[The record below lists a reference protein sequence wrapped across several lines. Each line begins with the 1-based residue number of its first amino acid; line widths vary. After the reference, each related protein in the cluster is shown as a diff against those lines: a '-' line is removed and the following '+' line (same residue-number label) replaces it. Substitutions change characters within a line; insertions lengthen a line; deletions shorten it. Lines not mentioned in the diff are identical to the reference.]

1 MPSSSTAVETGCPAD
16 SHWSEPARRGLPAR
30 CETPWVLP
38 TTSSDGQGQFDPAV
52 FREVISNFMSGVVIV
67 TARHDD
73 TIQGMTVSA
82 VSSLSL
88 EPPMLVICLNRKART
103 QELVHRS
110 GAFAINILSEEQGH
124 LADQFAS
131 KHDDRF
137 AGVPHHPGLTGAP
150 VLDDVLGVVECRVEE
165 DVTGGSHRVF
175 LGRVVHAEAGAG
187 SPLAYYRGKFG
198 RFELAQD
205 ADAYRLL
212 RDLVLERKADL
223 AGVIDPGRLATAL
236 HLPMSAV
243 HYALTRLSGDRLVAR
258 DPDRGYVVAP
268 MSAELSDDVHDALL
282 AIQLGAA
289 ELTVGRVDADRLTQ
303 FRRLAEATVVSPDGA
318 SDVAAY
324 VRANDQFHD
333 YLVQLAGID
342 ALAEAYAGLSLPTL
356 MTRALGTT
364 ADIDRQLGEDHVA
377 IVDAYQA
384 GDLAE
389 AKRLIIEHSERAKSH
404 QRAAIEERDRA

>member
-1 MPSSSTAVETGCPAD
+1 
-16 SHWSEPARRGLPAR
+16 
-30 CETPWVLP
+30 VLP
-38 TTSSDGQGQFDPAV
+38 TEAGDEQGQFDPAV

-67 TARHDD
+67 TARHDE

-103 QELVHRS
+103 QELVHLA
-110 GAFAINILSEEQGH
+110 GAFAINILGEEQGH
-124 LADQFAS
+124 LAERFAS
-131 KHDDRF
+131 RHEDRF

-150 VLDDVLGVVECRVEE
+150 VIDGVLGVVECRVEE
-165 DVTGGSHRVF
+165 AVTGGSHRAF
-175 LGRVVHAEAGAG
+175 LGRVVHAEAGEG

-212 RDLVLERKADL
+212 RDLVLERKADQD
-223 AGVIDPGRLATAL
+223 GVIDPMRLAATL
-236 HLPMSAV
+236 KLPTSAV

-268 MSAELSDDVHDALL
+268 MDVELSDDVHDALL

-289 ELTVGRVDADRLTQ
+289 ELTVGQIDPERLAQ
-303 FRRLAEATVVSPDGA
+303 FRRLAEATVIAPDGA
-318 SDVAAY
+318 ADVAAY
-324 VRANDQFHD
+324 VRANDKFHE
-333 YLVQLAGID
+333 YLVELTGID
-342 ALAEAYAGLSLPTL
+342 ALVEAYSGLSLPTL

-364 ADIDRQLGEDHVA
+364 TELDRRLGQDHLA
-377 IVDAYQA
+377 IVEAYER

-389 AKRLIIEHSERAKSH
+389 AKRIIVEHSQRAKAQ
-404 QRAAIEERDRA
+404 QRTAIDQTHPDEQERDRV

>member
-1 MPSSSTAVETGCPAD
+1 
-16 SHWSEPARRGLPAR
+16 
-30 CETPWVLP
+30 VLP
-38 TTSSDGQGQFDPAV
+38 TQAGDEQGQFDPAV

-103 QELVHRS
+103 QELVHQS
-110 GAFAINILSEEQGH
+110 GAFAVNILGEEQGH
-124 LADQFAS
+124 LADRFAS
-131 KHDDRF
+131 RHEDRF
-137 AGVPHHPGLTGAP
+137 AGVSHHPGLTGAP
-150 VLDDVLGVVECRVEE
+150 VLDDVLGVIECRVDEA
-165 DVTGGSHRVF
+165 VAGGSHRVF
-175 LGRVVHAEAGAG
+175 LGRVVHAEAGEG

-212 RDLVLERKADL
+212 RDLVLERKADQD
-223 AGVIDPGRLATAL
+223 GVIDPGRLAATL
-236 HLPMSAV
+236 KLPMSAI
-243 HYALTRLSGDRLVAR
+243 HYALTRLSGDRLVTR

-268 MSAELSDDVHDALL
+268 MDAELSDDVHDALL

-289 ELTVGRVDADRLTQ
+289 DLTVGRVDADRLAR
-303 FRRLAEATVVSPDGA
+303 FRQLAEATVIAPDGA

-324 VRANDQFHD
+324 VRANDQFHE
-333 YLVQLAGID
+333 YLVELTDID
-342 ALAEAYAGLSLPTL
+342 ALVEAYSGLSLPTL

-364 ADIDRQLGEDHVA
+364 AELDRQLGEDHLA
-377 IVDAYQA
+377 IVDAYEA
-384 GDLAE
+384 GDLTQ
-389 AKRLIIEHSERAKSH
+389 AKRIITEHSARAKAQ
-404 QRAAIEERDRA
+404 QRTAIEQTYPDAQERDRV